1 MAFQWISELHRASK
15 PPDQHHEGI
24 EPTDSKGR
32 PRPVQTFTSTDN
44 SYTLPTV
51 KVTRNCRMLLP
62 LPATTKTAMTHPPLT
77 LSLQQVSKS
86 FSGHTVIDGLS
97 LDVPQG
103 STTALIGPSGC
114 GKSTLLRLMNGL
126 LRPDQGTVV
135 FDGQALSSERML
147 TVRQRIG
154 YVIQDGGLFPHLS
167 AAENVALMARHG
179 GWTRTRIEAR
189 LAELAELV
197 QLNIALLQRYP
208 AQLSGGQRQRVALM
222 RALMLNPELLLL
234 DEPLGAL
241 DPIIRYDLQGE
252 LRDIFRRLARTVVI
266 VTHDLAEAGWFGDRV
281 VLLNDG
287 GIAQSG
293 TLTELS
299 NAPANAFVE
308 QFVRAQRGHQQDGDE
323 GQAA

>member
-1 MAFQWISELHRASK
+1 
-15 PPDQHHEGI
+15 
-24 EPTDSKGR
+24 
-32 PRPVQTFTSTDN
+32 
-44 SYTLPTV
+44 
-51 KVTRNCRMLLP
+51 MLLP
-62 LPATTKTAMTHPPLT
+62 LPATTQTAMTHPPLT